1 MTLNHVPLG
10 GECKILKIS
19 LAPILTERL
28 FRLNVYQGAKVTLLG
43 RSLRKKNILL
53 ESEGVRVGFS
63 ERIAECI
70 EVESL

>member
-1 MTLNHVPLG
+1 MTLNQMPLG

-19 LAPILTERL
+19 LSPVLSERL
-28 FRLNVYQGAKVTLLG
+28 FRLNLYRGAKVTILG
-43 RSLRKKNILL
+43 RSLRKKNLLL